1 MEIDSLMANVPDL
14 DLVLAELSSR
24 TRLRPFLR
32 FQLVETGRSMPVA
45 LLNVGETSIE
55 LLGRVEG
62 NRPEDGTISKVEI
75 GIPVQQADEFEIA
88 SGMRLACVPAPKP
101 HLRSVEILTQT
112 PERDEA
118 ALVGCL
124 GATTVEKE
132 RSLSLGPTTIRL
144 VRAAGHHVQEEPG
157 LAYPGWHR
165 MGVKVASVSEAH
177 KRMIDWG
184 LRTLVEPYQVMPG
197 LAESMLL
204 LPSGLIVQPTEEHL
218 WKMMPVLALEWMR
231 SKISGRPITFKT
243 KRIAD

>member
-14 DLVLAELSSR
+14 DFVLVELSSR
-24 TRLRPFLR
+24 MRLRPFLR
-32 FQLVETGRSMPVA
+32 FQLVETGRSIPVA

-62 NRPEDGTISKVEI
+62 NRPEAGTIDKVEI

-124 GATTVEKE
+124 GATAVEKE
-132 RSLSLGPTTIRL
+132 RTVDLGGTTVRL
-144 VRAAGHHVQEEPG
+144 VRVARHHVDEEPG

-177 KRMIDWG
+177 KCMIEWG

-197 LAESMLL
+197 LTESMML

-218 WKMMPVLALEWMR
+218 WKMMPILALEWMR
-231 SKISGRPITFKT
+231 SKISGRPIMFKT